1 MDIEQYWQ
9 RNRRFVLQV
18 AGGLLVFLVL
28 NLFLA
33 RTVGRELRRAEG
45 ERASQTSKL
54 RRLKSE
60 GHPAAH
66 QDLAEADFKALN
78 QSIADFT
85 ARVDFEPDDAYK
97 AALANP
103 TPGAYLNAVTSVRDE
118 LLLRASRADLELES
132 SLGLPEI
139 SPTRP
144 EEIER
149 NLEALDAIERIATA
163 AIEAGVTRLDKIKIR
178 LDPGLFGR
186 RGKGALERTRID
198 LRLTGANGP
207 LLRTLLATQRP
218 LKANH
223 KALMIESFQAVPER
237 DRPDELRIELTLVV
251 ARLYDSSLLAPQE

>member
-18 AGGLLVFLVL
+18 AGGLLVFLML
-28 NLFLA
+28 NLFLS
-33 RTVGRELRRAEG
+33 RTLGRDLRRAEG
-45 ERASQTSKL
+45 ERATQTAKL

-66 QDLAEADFKALN
+66 RDLAQADFDAL
-78 QSIADFT
+78 SGAIAAFT
-85 ARVDFEPDDAYK
+85 GRVDFEPSSEYEDA
-97 AALANP
+97 LENL
-103 TPGAYLNAVTSVRDE
+103 TPGAYLSAVTRVRDG
-118 LLLRASRADLELES
+118 LLMRASRADVDLES

-149 NLEALDAIERIATA
+149 TLEALDAIERVASL
-163 AIEAGVTRLDKIKIR
+163 AIDAGVERIDKIKIR

-198 LRLTGANGP
+198 LRLLGANGP
-207 LLRTLLATQRP
+207 LLRALLATQRP
-218 LKANH
+218 LDPRH
-223 KALMIESFQAVPER
+223 KALMIETMQAVPER
-237 DRPDELRIELTLVV
+237 DRPDELRIELTVV
-251 ARLYDSSLLAPQE
+251 VTRLYDATLVAPEE